1 MILYFSAEGNSRH
14 VAERIAERV
23 GDTAV
28 SIEKY
33 KGEAAPR
40 IVIDEGDCLGFITP
54 TYCWGLPAPAA
65 DFLERASFYVA
76 EGAYVFTATTFGT
89 TAGQTTRLAADLL
102 RKQGVQ
108 TTAQFSVQMPDTW
121 TPLFDLSDKQKV
133 AKINAAAEVQIDEC
147 ADMVSKR
154 VAGNHVRR
162 EIPMLASKIY
172 YRLGVPSCQDTSKF
186 TVDVDACVGCGLCA
200 RRCPVDAIQM
210 HGGLPTWSKA
220 QCAACLRCLHSCPKF
235 AIQRGPKTRAHG
247 QYLHP

>member
-40 IVIDEGDCLGFITP
+40 IVIDEDECLGFITP
-54 TYCWGLPAPAA
+54 TYFWGLPAPALG
-65 DFLERASFYVA
+65 FLERAAFYVA
-76 EGAYVFTATTFGT
+76 DGAYVFTATTFGT

-102 RKQGVQ
+102 QKQGVQ

-121 TPLFDLSDKQKV
+121 TPIFDLSDKQKV
-133 AKINAAAEVQIDEC
+133 AKINAAAEIQIDEC
-147 ADMVSKR
+147 ADMVRNR
-154 VAGNHVRR
+154 VAGNHVRC
-162 EIPMLASKIY
+162 EIPMIASKVY
-172 YRLGVPSCQDTSKF
+172 YRLGAPAGQDTSKF
-186 TVDVDACVGCGLCA
+186 PVDVDTCVGCGLCA
-200 RRCPVDAIQM
+200 RQCPADAIQM
-210 HGGLPTWSKA
+210 HGGLPTWTKA
-220 QCAACLRCLHSCPKF
+220 QCAACLRCLHSCPAF
-235 AIQRGPKTRAHG
+235 AIQRGSKTRAHG